1 MARNNGG
8 QGFAR
13 GAVYHGQGFAR
24 LTGIGQ
30 RRDNNGAR
38 LATGN
43 GAQVLPR
50 KRKRRASLISRDWRA
65 VLRVTITD

>member
-13 GAVYHGQGFAR
+13 VRKGSRCWRVSRA
-24 LTGIGQ
+24 TG
-30 RRDNNGAR
+30 NGAR

-43 GAQVLPR
+43 GAQVLSH
-50 KRKRRASLISRDWRA
+50 KRERRASLILRDWRA